1 MPLLLDIYIICNV
14 KKKLTIKIILKGDKM
29 VDIKAQLKEH
39 LKNAA
44 DWGKM
49 ETPVSGVF
57 VVKVPATKTR
67 PALLFLEINPLLDD
81 GRPLKKRGLFVGN
94 KEMLVKFG
102 EALNDDKVFQLIGE
116 LEQVNPKVA
125 ETASTKKLEM

>member
-1 MPLLLDIYIICNV
+1 MADIE
-14 KKKLTIKIILKGDKM
+14 T
-29 VDIKAQLKEH
+29 QLRNH

-44 DWGKM
+44 DWEKM
-49 ETPVSGVF
+49 EAPVPGVF

-67 PALLFLEINPLLDD
+67 PALLFLEINPLKDD
-81 GRPLKKRGLFVGN
+81 GKPMKRKGLFVGS

-116 LEQVNPKVA
+116 LEKVNPEVA
-125 ETASTKKLEM
+125 TSGTVKKLEM